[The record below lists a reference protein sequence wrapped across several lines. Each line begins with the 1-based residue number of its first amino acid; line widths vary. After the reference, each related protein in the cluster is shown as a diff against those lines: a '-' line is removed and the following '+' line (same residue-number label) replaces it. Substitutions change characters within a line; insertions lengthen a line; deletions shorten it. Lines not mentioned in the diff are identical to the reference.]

1 MNEKLLEVIPVGRF
15 NAIHLKDGALKMGV
29 TEGGFKNLVRK
40 ARKDGAFILSDTC
53 GYWQSDDRAEV
64 QAFLDSMDKQAKSRF
79 SSTKSM
85 RNYISE
91 VEGQLSIED
100 IDDTEDVD

>member
-40 ARKDGAFILSDTC
+40 ARKDGAFILSDTR

-85 RNYISE
+85 RNYMSE

>member
-15 NAIHLKDGALKMGV
+15 NAIHFKDGALKMGV

-64 QAFLDSMDKQAKSRF
+64 QAFLDSMYKQAKSRF

-85 RNYISE
+85 RNYMSE
-91 VEGQLSIED
+91 VQGQLSIED
-100 IDDTEDVD
+100 IEC

>member
-100 IDDTEDVD
+100 IENTEDVN